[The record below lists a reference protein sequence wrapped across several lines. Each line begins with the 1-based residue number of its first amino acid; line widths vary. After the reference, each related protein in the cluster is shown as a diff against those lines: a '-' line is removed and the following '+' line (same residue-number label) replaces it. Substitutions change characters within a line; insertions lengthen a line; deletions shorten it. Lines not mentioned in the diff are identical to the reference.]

1 MNMRLTIYSSMKAFA
16 EKREQENKE
25 KEKQKRAKIIEHL
38 SDDLSKVRQLIKNN
52 EEKLEK
58 LN

>member
-1 MNMRLTIYSSMKAFA
+1 MRLTIYSSMKAFA